1 MLALY
6 QVVTLSHVHVDEVKM
21 VKVSYIMTVVNLNSH
36 KKVMLDIVLSSV
48 RMKLK
53 PRLINSQ
60 RNVVF

>member
-21 VKVSYIMTVVNLNSH
+21 VKVSYIMTVVNH
-36 KKVMLDIVLSSV
+36 EKEMLDIVLSFV

-53 PRLINSQ
+53 LRLINSQ

>member
-21 VKVSYIMTVVNLNSH
+21 VKVSYIITVVNH
-36 KKVMLDIVLSSV
+36 EKEMLDIVLSFV

-53 PRLINSQ
+53 LRLINSQ

>member
-21 VKVSYIMTVVNLNSH
+21 VKVSYIMTIVNH
-36 KKVMLDIVLSSV
+36 EKEMLDIVLSFV

-53 PRLINSQ
+53 LRLINSQ